1 MWYAGLNKTICWGK
15 LIFGANPLNV
25 FITFLIVN
33 IPVITFSVFAA
44 EVSKKNQIRS
54 DLIKSKDPNGEYE
67 FSQLNYHLYCAQ
79 FFWERSIAWK
89 VALCVLWYLLFV
101 TDFFMFHT
109 ATRDPGIVPARSWQR
124 IKGYLP
130 DKYLN
135 VSRDSRVHYMQVYL
149 THSPMMYKFKFC
161 ETCYIFRPTRASHCN
176 VCNNCVMKFDHHCIW
191 LGTCV
196 GRRNYK

>member
-54 DLIKSKDPNGEYE
+54 DLIKSKDPNGDYE
-67 FSQLNYHLYCAQ
+67 FSKLNYHLYCAQ